1 MNLDF
6 AQFLPVGFPLFG
18 NAVLELP
25 DLSPQLLDG
34 PQQFLDILLVL
45 LLQLSDFEIVAF
57 VYCYI
62 LDVLHWLDALLL
74 GWVVEVVPVRVLVLH
89 LHLLLEQVQVVPDR
103 LHVAVGV
110 GSAVWWTGFQ
120 LAIWAG
126 LLLHCPEHLLQFFDA
141 RFRVYWQQTQPRL
154 GVVQPLLDAVGVL
167 LDDDHIGAA
176 EPLRTEQGGIRE
188 RVTRPMWSIGAP
200 IHSR

>member
-74 GWVVEVVPVRVLVLH
+74 G
-89 LHLLLEQVQVVPDR
+89 
-103 LHVAVGV
+103 
-110 GSAVWWTGFQ
+110 
-120 LAIWAG
+120 
-126 LLLHCPEHLLQFFDA
+126 
-141 RFRVYWQQTQPRL
+141 
-154 GVVQPLLDAVGVL
+154 
-167 LDDDHIGAA
+167 
-176 EPLRTEQGGIRE
+176 
-188 RVTRPMWSIGAP
+188 
-200 IHSR
+200 